1 MQKFIVTEKEPIR
14 LNAHLSSIGV
24 ASRRSTDTLIEKKKV
39 AVNGKVATLGEKVK
53 KGDIITIQ
61 TEVQTYSYILYYKPK
76 GEVTDLLPKYPSLHP
91 LGRLDKESEG
101 LLLYTNDYRLNE
113 ALLHPTK
120 GNEREYSVTVREQM
134 TPRVKRLLELGI
146 TTQETTYK
154 KAARVVIHDNKHT
167 LSIILTE
174 GKKHEIRRMLN
185 ALNLTIM
192 SLKRTR
198 ILFLTIGKL
207 KPGESRPL
215 TDQETSHL
223 LTLTLQEA

>member
-1 MQKFIVTEKEPIR
+1 MQKFTVTEKESTR
-14 LNAHLSSIGV
+14 LNAYLSSIGI
-24 ASRRSTDTLIEKKKV
+24 ASRRAADTLIEKKKV

-53 KGDIITIQ
+53 KGDIVTIQ
-61 TEVQTYSYILYYKPK
+61 TEKGNYSYFLYYKPR
-76 GEVTDLLPKYPSLHP
+76 GEVTDVLARHPSLHP

-101 LLLYTNDYRLNE
+101 LLLYTDDYRLNE
-113 ALLHPTK
+113 ALLHPRQ

-134 TPRVKRLLELGI
+134 TPRVKRLLEIGI
-146 TTQETTYK
+146 TTQEATYK
-154 KAARVVIHDNKHT
+154 KAARVVIHENKHT

-192 SLKRTR
+192 SLKRIR

-207 KPGESRPL
+207 KPGESRAL
-215 TDQETSHL
+215 TEQEMEHL
-223 LTLTLQEA
+223 LKLTLEA